1 MIQHEITSVDA
12 CVTVDEG
19 IAVMVVGR
27 LKVCAFLGNMLS
39 GAEC

>member
-12 CVTVDEG
+12 CITIDEG

-27 LKVCAFLGNMLS
+27 LKVCGFLDNMLS
-39 GAEC
+39 GPM